1 MAFIGRRLS
10 GGRLTQESLELGHQ
24 PLDGVEIGRIGR
36 AASIVSLAV
45 IAVAWSADGC
55 FAPRTDNGRATLLT
69 VRDSQCALHH
79 GSRANPYHGGP
90 QLDAK
95 AQLVDATPHATG

>member
-1 MAFIGRRLS
+1 MAFTGGRQS
-10 GGRLTQESLELGHQ
+10 GGRLTQESLELGRQ

-36 AASIVSLAV
+36 AALIVGLAV
-45 IAVAWSADGC
+45 IAAAWSADGC

-90 QLDAK
+90 QLDAE